1 MYTAANNS
9 TAAIRMFFFFSL
21 FVLLIMI
28 SFIFPVTA
36 IRCAQAATENV
47 QQQSNST
54 GNAQESSSIGN
65 AQQSGNTRPS
75 ENSINSES
83 MENNAISNSEKS
95 SLSESCGPD
104 GDHGLPVCPGNLGI
118 ENSWAT
124 FAFKISALRVMK
136 LSL

>member
-1 MYTAANNS
+1 
-9 TAAIRMFFFFSL
+9 
-21 FVLLIMI
+21 MI

-95 SLSESCGPD
+95 SLSESCG
-104 GDHGLPVCPGNLGI
+104 GLRYLTVTTG
-118 ENSWAT
+118 SR
-124 FAFKISALRVMK
+124 FARETLEWKTRGQPL
-136 LSL
+136 LSKYRL